1 MDRTTT
7 GRAGKLP
14 HRLGMVG
21 AAGRRERCA
30 AGGGSALAL
39 LAAAGLLGGR
49 TELAGPLAYARHDSR
64 RGAAVHLGGGAYGCG
79 LVGSLPERLRRRPD
93 LLARGSGALS
103 ASGTRRRPRGSPPG
117 PGVGRPVAWRESA
130 GGGAVRGGA

>member
-1 MDRTTT
+1 MDRTTS

-14 HRLGMVG
+14 HRLDMVG

-39 LAAAGLLGGR
+39 LAAARLLGRR
-49 TELAGPLAYARHDSR
+49 TELAGPLAYARHGGR
-64 RGAAVHLGGGAYGCG
+64 RGAVVHLGGGAYGCG

-93 LLARGSGALS
+93 LLARGPGALPTPR
-103 ASGTRRRPRGSPPG
+103 TRR
-117 PGVGRPVAWRESA
+117 
-130 GGGAVRGGA
+130 